1 MASPLQV
8 DTQFQQINPVQWQEL
23 FALAPQLNFA
33 QHRAD
38 LFSGEPVNFSEKR
51 PALHTALRNLNK
63 TPVFVNDLDV
73 MPAIEAVWRQIDN
86 CCNQLSGITDIIY
99 IGIGGS
105 DFGPRLVCDA
115 LRHQVSSDKSHLH
128 VHFLSNVDSADLAS
142 ILAVINA
149 KSTQVII
156 ASKAFTT
163 LETMQNAT
171 AVIAWLKE
179 QGLSQDH
186 ISKNIFAITAN
197 PPLAKQFGVLSEN
210 IFPFWDWV
218 GGRFSVWSAVGL
230 PIALQFGFDVFQDF
244 LSGAQAMDQH
254 FIHAPDT
261 ENQPLQLA
269 LALYFHQKHHGV
281 RAQAII
287 PYAQSLHLFPNWLQQ
302 LEMESNGKT
311 AGADGHEVPFSSAV
325 VFGIPGTNAQ
335 HSFFQMLHQGPEVIP
350 VDLIAV
356 QESMSKL
363 ANHQHHH
370 ELLLANCLAQS
381 EAFAIGQGSSSD
393 LNQYYCGKRP
403 NNLIW
408 LPRLD
413 AYHLGALMA
422 LYEHRTFCLGL
433 LYGINSFDQPGVE
446 LGKKLAAPIVSA
458 LQDTKNDLSTLNPI
472 TAARIRWLKSFYS

>member
-1 MASPLQV
+1 
-8 DTQFQQINPVQWQEL
+8 
-23 FALAPQLNFA
+23 
-33 QHRAD
+33 
-38 LFSGEPVNFSEKR
+38 
-51 PALHTALRNLNK
+51 
-63 TPVFVNDLDV
+63 
-73 MPAIEAVWRQIDN
+73 
-86 CCNQLSGITDIIY
+86 
-99 IGIGGS
+99 
-105 DFGPRLVCDA
+105 
-115 LRHQVSSDKSHLH
+115 
-128 VHFLSNVDSADLAS
+128 
-142 ILAVINA
+142 
-149 KSTQVII
+149 
-156 ASKAFTT
+156 
-163 LETMQNAT
+163 
-171 AVIAWLKE
+171 
-179 QGLSQDH
+179 
-186 ISKNIFAITAN
+186 
-197 PPLAKQFGVLSEN
+197 
-210 IFPFWDWV
+210 
-218 GGRFSVWSAVGL
+218 
-230 PIALQFGFDVFQDF
+230 
-244 LSGAQAMDQH
+244 MDQH
-254 FIHAPDT
+254 FIHAPDS

-269 LALYFHQKHHGV
+269 LALYFHQKYHGV

-311 AGADGHEVPFSSAV
+311 AGSDGQVVPFSSAV

-381 EAFAIGQGSSSD
+381 EAFAIGQGSSDD

-472 TAARIRWLKSFYS
+472 TAARIRWLKSFHS

>member
-23 FALAPQLNFA
+23 FALAQQLNFA

-210 IFPFWDWV
+210 VFPFWDWV
-218 GGRFSVWSAVGL
+218 GGRFYVW
-230 PIALQFGFDVFQDF
+230 
-244 LSGAQAMDQH
+244 
-254 FIHAPDT
+254 
-261 ENQPLQLA
+261 
-269 LALYFHQKHHGV
+269 
-281 RAQAII
+281 
-287 PYAQSLHLFPNWLQQ
+287 
-302 LEMESNGKT
+302 
-311 AGADGHEVPFSSAV
+311 
-325 VFGIPGTNAQ
+325 
-335 HSFFQMLHQGPEVIP
+335 
-350 VDLIAV
+350 
-356 QESMSKL
+356 
-363 ANHQHHH
+363 
-370 ELLLANCLAQS
+370 
-381 EAFAIGQGSSSD
+381 
-393 LNQYYCGKRP
+393 
-403 NNLIW
+403 
-408 LPRLD
+408 
-413 AYHLGALMA
+413 
-422 LYEHRTFCLGL
+422 
-433 LYGINSFDQPGVE
+433 
-446 LGKKLAAPIVSA
+446 
-458 LQDTKNDLSTLNPI
+458 
-472 TAARIRWLKSFYS
+472 